1 MLRIAVPNK
10 GALSDAAGE
19 MLREAGYRTRRDAKE
34 LVVVDEAAG
43 VELFY
48 LRPRDIAVY
57 VGSGTVDCGITGR
70 DLLLDAGSSAVE
82 ALPLG
87 FGSSTFR
94 YAARPGVVAR
104 VAEIA
109 GRRVATSYPGLVEKH
124 LADHGIVAEV
134 VRLDGA
140 VETAVT
146 LGVADVIADVVET
159 GETLRSQG
167 LAVFGEPIL
176 RSEAV
181 LIRDVTSGEQSAIE
195 VLRRRLLGVTTARAY
210 VMLDYDCPIAI
221 IDEACEVT
229 PGLESPTVSPLHD
242 KGWVAVRAMVPRS
255 ETNAIMDRLYDLG
268 ARAIL
273 VTDISACRI

>member
-159 GETLRSQG
+159 GATLRSQG